1 MINIE
6 KLTDSGFRAL
16 LPGGGSAQRS
26 ETFTLSGFKTHL
38 TSSDKGSGLPPQL
51 RLDFAPF
58 DPALEPADRHGK
70 FSPAE
75 RDNILCLLASPN
87 GRFGS
92 LRINAAVQIYT
103 GSLGAGHQ
111 ITYRIPDGHHL
122 WLRPLAGSLTLNDI
136 EISAGEVARI
146 SDESEMRFGGRSD
159 CDCEFIL
166 LVLS

>member
-6 KLTDSGFRAL
+6 KLTDFGFRAL
-16 LPGGGSAQRS
+16 LPAGGSAQRS

-38 TSSDKGSGLPPQL
+38 TSSNRESRLPPQL
-51 RLDFAPF
+51 RLHFAPL
-58 DPALEPADRHGK
+58 DPELDLAERHGK

-75 RDNILCLLASPN
+75 RDNILCLLASPD

-103 GSLGAGHQ
+103 GWLGAGHQ

-122 WLRPLAGSLTLNDI
+122 WLRPLAGSLALNGT
-136 EISAGEVARI
+136 EVSAGEVARI
-146 SDESEMRFGGRSD
+146 SDESEMRFGGLSD

-166 LVLS
+166 LVLR